1 MTTENPPSIPASR
14 RARHR
19 RSVIAR
25 PAPAQHHHRLHVAP
39 IPHPSHTH
47 LAQISHPA
55 LPQYYH
61 PEPLY
66 HDHIFVLSP
75 FARSLPRPA
84 HQLKSFTLFL
94 LSPAPFR
101 SFLPLIPTLLVVPP
115 RIFNSPPTLFFATV
129 LDLFVAVLHLF
140 AAAHRLRA
148 LFDSVSLFLLL
159 CPALFPSTLPA
170 PPLAAA
176 SHLCRRPS
184 RFVHIPRRLLPL
196 LAYLPHP
203 PSGTPRFQPCT
214 LFAQPIISSV
224 PLHPRFTSAISLR
237 QSGSLYFDVAYT
249 PAQANMQHKMFPS
262 PPDNPAQ
269 RHIQAIIVPSQ
280 PQGSDHS
287 RKAKNVPAMQN
298 PVTET

>member
-1 MTTENPPSIPASR
+1 M
-14 RARHR
+14 
-19 RSVIAR
+19 
-25 PAPAQHHHRLHVAP
+25 
-39 IPHPSHTH
+39 
-47 LAQISHPA
+47 
-55 LPQYYH
+55 
-61 PEPLY
+61 
-66 HDHIFVLSP
+66 
-75 FARSLPRPA
+75 
-84 HQLKSFTLFL
+84 KSFTLFL

-101 SFLPLIPTLLVVPP
+101 YFLPLIPTLLVVPP
-115 RIFNSPPTLFFATV
+115 RIFNSPPTPFFATV
-129 LDLFVAVLHLF
+129 LDLFVALMHLF

-148 LFDSVSLFLLL
+148 LFDSVSLFF
-159 CPALFPSTLPA
+159 CSA

-176 SHLCRRPS
+176 PHLCRRPS
-184 RFVHIPRRLLPL
+184 RFTHISRRLLPF

-237 QSGSLYFDVAYT
+237 QSGSLYFDVANT
-249 PAQANMQHKMFPS
+249 PVQANMQHKMFPS

-269 RHIQAIIVPSQ
+269 RHIQAIIVPSR

-298 PVTET
+298 PVTEI